1 MHDGETPVQMVRL
14 ILDLA
19 REMKIPVIAE
29 GVEDKIELMMLKEM
43 GCSLVQG
50 YYFSRPL
57 PTEEFEELLRTELEK
72 RFNNVKR

>member
-57 PTEEFEELLRTELEK
+57 PTEEFEELLRKELEK

>member
-43 GCSLVQG
+43 GCDIVQG

-57 PTEEFEELLRTELEK
+57 PTSDFKDLLNKEIEK
-72 RFNNVKR
+72 RFNNVRV

>member
-1 MHDGETPVQMVRL
+1 
-14 ILDLA
+14 
-19 REMKIPVIAE
+19 
-29 GVEDKIELMMLKEM
+29 MMLKEM

-57 PTEEFEELLRTELEK
+57 PTAEFEELLHKELEK